1 MRIINKNILET
12 GGLVL
17 GMKKDGRA
25 REKIFIE
32 EDDFH
37 SLIIGATRSGKTRHI
52 VLPTICT
59 LGLAGESM
67 ILSDPKGELYN
78 YTEPFLSRLGYDVY
92 AIDFKNPLKSDEYNF
107 LQPVIDAID
116 NNDIPTAIDATWDI
130 TSSLVGETKG
140 ERIWRDGEASII
152 AASIMSVV
160 FDNRGKNN
168 RKYQNM
174 TNVYYFIAKMCKTV
188 GKTMPI
194 IKYMNDL
201 DDNHPAKGLIAISE
215 IAPEKTRGSFFTAA
229 LTTLRLFTSP
239 TINAMTCKSS
249 YRPKNLGTSKVAVFI
264 ILPDE
269 KTTYYSLASLLVSQ
283 HYEQLVKEADERGGR
298 LKNRVNF
305 ILDEFGNFTQI
316 SDFSTKLTVA
326 GGRGMRFNL
335 FLQGFSQLE
344 EKYGKEVARTIR
356 GNCENW
362 IYLRAGDTETLEEI
376 SKRLGNYTTTSYSQ
390 SASQGRYTTPSG
402 SNSINLIGRALLTSD
417 EVDKIKRPYS
427 LIVSNNYPAMMYS
440 PDLSKWNFNKMLGL
454 KGKKHNTMVREVRE
468 SNRKVKIASMDNM
481 DLWGIWDFMEAF

>member
-1 MRIINKNILET
+1 MINKNILET

-17 GMKKDGRA
+17 GMKKEGRT

-32 EDDFH
+32 EDDYH

-59 LGLAGESM
+59 LGLAGESI

-78 YTEPFLSRLGYDVY
+78 YTEPFLRRLGYDVY
-92 AIDFKNPLKSDEYNF
+92 AVDFRNPLKSDEYNF
-107 LQPVIDAID
+107 LQPVIDAVD
-116 NNDIPTAIDATWDI
+116 NNDIPGAIDATWDI
-130 TSSLVGETKG
+130 TSSLVGEAKG

-152 AASIMSVV
+152 SASIMAVV
-160 FDNRGKNN
+160 YDNRIGKN
-168 RKYQNM
+168 RKHQNM

-201 DDNHPAKGLIAISE
+201 DDDHPAKALISISE

-239 TINAMTCKSS
+239 TINAMTCKNS
-249 YRPKNLGTSKVAVFI
+249 YRPKVLGNSMVAIFI

-283 HYEQLVKEADERGGR
+283 HYEQLVKEADSRGGR

-316 SDFSTKLTVA
+316 SDFTTKLTVA
-326 GGRGMRFNL
+326 GGRGIRFNL

-344 EKYGKEVARTIR
+344 EKYGKEGARTIR

-362 IYLRAGDTETLEEI
+362 IYLRAGDSETLEEI

-390 SASQGRYTTPSG
+390 SASHGKYATPSG
-402 SNSINLIGRALLTSD
+402 SHSVNLTARSLLTQD
-417 EVDKIKRPYS
+417 EVKLIDRPYS
-427 LIVSNNYPAMMYS
+427 LVMSNNHPAIMYS
-440 PDLSKWNFNKMLGL
+440 PDLSKWHFNKILGL
-454 KGKKHNTMVREVRE
+454 GNKEHNIKVREARE
-468 SNRKVKIASMDNM
+468 NNRKIKIASMDKM
-481 DLWGIWDFMEAF
+481 DLWGIWNFMEDF